1 MFDLL
6 SDPLTEIN
14 DVKGGQRRLSLP
26 QLYEALAADAVA
38 AFPALRP
45 HQRHAWHALLCQLG
59 ALACL
64 KAGFDTPPP
73 NAAGWREALRALTP
87 DYPDDEPWH
96 LVSDP
101 AKPAFL
107 QPPVGKDLAG
117 FKPVATPDQLDMLVT
132 SKNHDVKGARIAA
145 ADAEHWLLALVT
157 LQTMEGFLGAGNYG
171 VSRMN
176 GGFANRP
183 GFTLAPPGGIG
194 AHIMRDLAALIEMRE
209 RVLNDHLDF
218 DEDGLALVWL
228 KPWDGSSSLSP
239 KELDPYYVEV
249 CRRVRLIEHDGRI
262 FALAAGSKA
271 PRIAFGKS
279 ANGLTGDPWTPVET
293 DKDGSKALTIDARG
307 FAYKR
312 LSAILFEEA
321 AFKPALLQQ
330 RLPGDANASHILI
343 CRALARGQGKTE
355 GLHERR
361 LLISPKVLMSG
372 WRSAELEPLGRLSQ
386 TRIGHVGEVSKAL
399 RFGLMVLFQNGPGRS
414 DFKPRDPSSDKRA
427 RLFMERFE
435 AEVDRDFF
443 ERLFE
448 EFEQDDEAG
457 QLKARIGWLTDLRV
471 RALDAL
477 RAADAGAPTSTVRHY
492 RAWVRAEGAFL
503 GAFTKAF
510 RDPYFSKDDSD
521 AAA

>member
-1 MFDLL
+1 LVDSLL
-6 SDPLTEIN
+6 SVESGSLPHS
-14 DVKGGQRRLSLP
+14 RLSLP
-26 QLYEALAADAVA
+26 QLFEALAADAVA
-38 AFPALRP
+38 GFPALRP

-64 KAGFDTPPP
+64 KTGFDKPPP
-73 NAAGWREALRALTP
+73 NAAGWRNALRALTP

-101 AKPAFL
+101 TKPAFL
-107 QPPVGKDLAG
+107 QPPVGQDIAS
-117 FKPVATPDQLDMLVT
+117 FKPLATPDQLDMLVT
-132 SKNHDVKGARIAA
+132 AKNHDVKGARIAT

-194 AHIMRDLAALIEMRE
+194 AHILRDLAALIEMRD

-228 KPWDGSSSLSP
+228 KPWDGSASLSP

-249 CRRVRLIEHDGRI
+249 CRRVRLIERDGRI
-262 FALAAGSKA
+262 AALAAGSKA

-330 RLPGDANASHILI
+330 RLPCDEADASHTLI

-355 GLHERR
+355 GFHERR
-361 LLISPKVLMSG
+361 LLISPKVLCG
-372 WRSAELEPLGRLSQ
+372 WRSAELEPLARLSQ
-386 TRIGHVGEVSKAL
+386 ARINHVSKVASAL
-399 RFGLMVLFQNGPGRS
+399 RFGLMVLCQNGPDRK

-427 RLFMERFE
+427 RPFVDRFE

-448 EFEQDDEAG
+448 EFEQDEEAE
-457 QLKARIGWLTDLRV
+457 QLKARIGWLIDLRE
-471 RALDAL
+471 RARKMLK
-477 RAADAGAPTSTVRHY
+477 AADAGAPSSTIRHY

-503 GAFTKAF
+503 GAFTRAF
-510 RDPYFSKDDSD
+510 RDPYFPKDDTD